1 MQVLVPIP
9 VTDSVLSSSTSPE
22 NDAPAWVSGQA
33 YAAGDLVMRVATH
46 RVYERLFAGSGTT
59 APEADQIG
67 WIERRATNR
76 WAMFDER
83 VGSATQQGSGPLTVT
98 LNWPSAVGAL
108 VLLGVTGSSVTATW
122 AGGNRTQA
130 VPAPVLAEFGSTVIM
145 DNLGAPA
152 GSMTISI
159 TGSGAVA
166 CGTLAAGTWS
176 DLGDE
181 QQGLQLGVTDYSRK
195 EFDAFGA
202 ALLTRRGFARK
213 LQVPIFMAPSAM
225 DQAARVLT
233 ALRAT
238 PAIYRA
244 ASWVDATVVYA
255 WLREWSLS
263 LDDSAVAVTGS
274 IAVESLAMGVAA

>member
-1 MQVLVPIP
+1 VQVLVPIP
-9 VTDSVLSSSTSPE
+9 VTDAVLSSSTSPE

-33 YAAGDLVMRVATH
+33 YAAGALVMRVATH

-67 WIERRATNR
+67 WIERQATNR
-76 WAMFDER
+76 WAMFDDR
-83 VGSATQQGSGPLTVT
+83 VGSATQQGSGPLTVV

-122 AGGNRTQA
+122 TGGNRTQA
-130 VPAPVLAEFGSTVIM
+130 VPAPVLAEFGSTVIL
-145 DNLGAPA
+145 DNLAAPA

-159 TGSGAVA
+159 TGTGAVA
-166 CGTLAAGTWS
+166 CGTLAAGAWS

-181 QQGLQLGVTDYSRK
+181 RQGVQVGVTDYSRK
-195 EFDAFGA
+195 EFDTFGS

-213 LQVPIFMAPSAM
+213 LDVPVIMSPSAM
-225 DQAARVLT
+225 DQAVRVLT

-244 ASWVDATVVYA
+244 ATWIDATVVYA
-255 WLREWSLS
+255 WLREWALS
-263 LDDSAVAVTGS
+263 LDDRSSTVTGS
-274 IAVESLAMGVAA
+274 ISVESLAMGVAA